1 MLDECKGDKFEEVLV
16 LFSAAVVRKK
26 IGGRRKPKYP
36 PIAQKLGS
44 STSVMAEDVKLLLPL
59 AIAHRAALSASVER
73 RASLREKIQQFEQSI
88 EQRRDETRR
97 LAEEIAEGQSQ
108 LALPLQERS
117 AEIVRRQINDN
128 WVGSVES
135 RDMLLYGRQSLLGSA
150 SPSSDFGQIW
160 QDCRDGKDLELHNSK
175 PGMLE
180 SLEHR
185 IRQQN
190 ERVRRW
196 KDFQKRFDQKSVYTN
211 SGIQSPSTRPAL
223 IFSEHQSIRVDR
235 SAPETE
241 GTASRPIGAK
251 YAETISCLKTGLDG
265 VRSRKQ
271 QSLSQVSTTA
281 TELKEN
287 FVEQQQT
294 AGAEEAMG
302 HAAGSPDLSTAQELQ
317 ESRYSGSR
325 DLSPHNGHLPLERA
339 LFSPVKGY
347 IGREHVDKED
357 ATLVEANRTSSPPVT
372 GFTGSTLRDEAATS
386 PWQPSPLQTPLQCH
400 DAPTLSKPGKSFD
413 QPSPSRS
420 QPPPDHSYPPKQVP
434 LCEDSSQAQPE
445 TMASPPATTTS
456 LTTMPPPPSTHRGPR
471 PSLSERALQS
481 MRHSYHPNNPII
493 SPSHST
499 TISEE
504 PNKDEYDDL
513 TLPTTTLDRRAS
525 LADRT
530 RYSISQHTAHPP
542 HSSKPRK
549 NRPGHTRSRSSLYPV
564 NQFETPVKA
573 KRDAGFGYGSVDDGG
588 LDTGMG
594 MGTGMGRR
602 DITPREKLFSDD
614 AEYDSVFKSRPK
626 IAMSPVLSP
635 SVLWEGQLEEGDE
648 GLGSSPLG
656 GR

>member
-1 MLDECKGDKFEEVLV
+1 MSSIARRSVSAVRNGHYTA
-16 LFSAAVVRKK
+16 FSSYGTPRQPKMYVKAP
-26 IGGRRKPKYP
+26 GRYGR
-36 PIAQKLGS
+36 PI
-44 STSVMAEDVKLLLPL
+44 
-59 AIAHRAALSASVER
+59 AALSASVER

-271 QSLSQVSTTA
+271 QSLSQ
-281 TELKEN
+281 
-287 FVEQQQT
+287 
-294 AGAEEAMG
+294 
-302 HAAGSPDLSTAQELQ
+302 ELQ

-386 PWQPSPLQTPLQCH
+386 PWQPSPLQTPLQCIH
-400 DAPTLSKPGKSFD
+400 KNQRTQAKGKQKADKDRRLREIEYQSFPSFPRFSSLSK
-413 QPSPSRS
+413 
-420 QPPPDHSYPPKQVP
+420 
-434 LCEDSSQAQPE
+434 
-445 TMASPPATTTS
+445 
-456 LTTMPPPPSTHRGPR
+456 LTV
-471 PSLSERALQS
+471 
-481 MRHSYHPNNPII
+481 
-493 SPSHST
+493 
-499 TISEE
+499 
-504 PNKDEYDDL
+504 
-513 TLPTTTLDRRAS
+513 LPFFV
-525 LADRT
+525 
-530 RYSISQHTAHPP
+530 P
-542 HSSKPRK
+542 HSS
-549 NRPGHTRSRSSLYPV
+549 L
-564 NQFETPVKA
+564 
-573 KRDAGFGYGSVDDGG
+573 
-588 LDTGMG
+588 
-594 MGTGMGRR
+594 
-602 DITPREKLFSDD
+602 IT
-614 AEYDSVFKSRPK
+614 V
-626 IAMSPVLSP
+626 
-635 SVLWEGQLEEGDE
+635 
-648 GLGSSPLG
+648 
-656 GR
+656 